1 MKNLFLF
8 FLLSLPVF
16 GISQDLILKKG
27 IIIDDVMVNDTLT
40 ETFAVY
46 LPTTFEMTKKWPVVF
61 VYDMQGRGKQAL
73 SMFREAAEDQGYILA
88 ASNNVN
94 DSLPLSK
101 NILVSNRMFNAI
113 YNLLPIQID
122 RTYTAGISSGAR
134 VASLIPMFIKQIKGV
149 IGCGAPVANA
159 EVLSS
164 KTPFHFIGIVGV
176 EDFNYTPMLNAQIIL
191 NKLKFPN
198 TLLVFDGGA
207 EWPPAS
213 YIAKAMELFTL
224 SAMAKGVVLK
234 QEDVIRGS
242 YKKNLGEVSAL
253 ISSNKLLQANKLL
266 TEMMAIYRPHMN
278 VDSLRESS
286 KTLRKGSLF
295 RSQSRSENAALFK
308 EWLIKEDYSYYLEE
322 DVLTYNYNNLGWWKY
337 QMEEL
342 QKYQKSKDI
351 FEQQMSKRLK
361 GYVNALIAD
370 NVDLVKMDSPVD
382 EEALNFLWMVNTVT
396 DPTSYDPYLKI
407 IAFNS
412 KVEDYGTALFYLEE
426 LLKNG
431 YTDQEALYSIDHT
444 ALLRISPEFNEIVAK
459 YLKEARYDV
468 IDE

>member
-1 MKNLFLF
+1 MKKLFLF

-73 SMFREAAEDQGYILA
+73 SMFREAAEEQGYILA

-113 YNLLPIQID
+113 YNLLPIQSD

-176 EDFNYTPMLNAQIIL
+176 EDFNYTSMLNAQIIL

-207 EWPPAS
+207 EWPPSS
-213 YIAKAMELFTL
+213 YIGKAMELFTL

-234 QEDVIRGS
+234 QEEVIRDS
-242 YKKNLGEVSAL
+242 YKKDLGEVSAL
-253 ISSNKLLQANKLL
+253 ISANKLLQANKLL

-278 VDSLRESS
+278 VDSLRESA

-295 RSQSRSENAALFK
+295 RSQNRSENAVQFK
-308 EWLIKEDYSYYLEE
+308 ESLIKEDYSYYLEE

-342 QKYQKSKDI
+342 QKYQKSNNI
-351 FEQQMSKRLK
+351 FERQMSKRLK